1 MTTEFSFPR
10 IGLILKSEIARNYKI
25 YLTLLLVQA
34 GIFLLGALF
43 GGVNGMIGANSLI
56 TTGNACIIVL
66 MPFILYSHLFHTVKG
81 VNTTMLPASQ
91 NEKFAV
97 SLFQCIVLTP
107 FVLLFFHWLLST
119 IGMLLTGVNEVMTQ
133 PWELFVSRKLHVNH
147 GLNMG
152 FFDSYFWE
160 VISSQTVCIWGVY
173 FFKTKKFWKTV
184 LTICC
189 VSIALGIV
197 GGIGLNVAFDA
208 YEGGMYTFFADAATR
223 FARIMY
229 VFFNLIVPVGLWVWA
244 FCKYRKQQF

>member
-1 MTTEFSFPR
+1 
-10 IGLILKSEIARNYKI
+10 
-25 YLTLLLVQA
+25 
-34 GIFLLGALF
+34 
-43 GGVNGMIGANSLI
+43 
-56 TTGNACIIVL
+56 
-66 MPFILYSHLFHTVKG
+66 
-81 VNTTMLPASQ
+81 
-91 NEKFAV
+91 
-97 SLFQCIVLTP
+97 
-107 FVLLFFHWLLST
+107 
-119 IGMLLTGVNEVMTQ
+119 MLLTGVNEVMTQ
-133 PWELFVSRKLHVNH
+133 PWALFVSRKLHVNH

-160 VISSQTVCIWGVY
+160 VIRSQTVCIWGVY

-197 GGIGLNVAFDA
+197 GGIGLN
-208 YEGGMYTFFADAATR
+208 YTFFADAATR